1 MAREETPSPLI
12 VQEKIIDKMVS
23 RLSTLGA
30 VKKIS
35 TRKEYGGGGSQLI
48 FDKAFG
54 KSLLFNFFVKKK

>member
-1 MAREETPSPLI
+1 M
-12 VQEKIIDKMVS
+12 QEKIIDKMVS

-35 TRKEYGGGGSQLI
+35 TRKEQGGGGSQLI

-54 KSLLFNFFVKKK
+54 KSLLFNLSY